1 MKIEHIG
8 SPHVSQSKMQP
19 HLHIYVDD
27 INSISRRHITNI
39 NSLYNSKL
47 FNLLTINEYKYLTDL
62 FKHGCLNYIEVKDI
76 NERNINDY
84 RRKYKTV
91 GVDL

>member
-1 MKIEHIG
+1 MEIKHIG
-8 SPHVSQSKMQP
+8 SPHVSKVIMRP

-27 INSISRRHITNI
+27 INSISRSHITNI
-39 NSLYNSKL
+39 NSLYNSEL

-62 FKHGCLNYIEVKDI
+62 FTHGCLNYIEVKDI
-76 NERNINDY
+76 NERNINEY
-84 RRKYKTV
+84 GRKYKTV